1 MTAPA
6 FREPITPSIA
16 TTTTVAAPAPTSR
29 VQHDP
34 RPLPVQLH
42 HHHHHHHHRVPHRL
56 QHRHTSHLHTKPS
69 PIRKPYRSTWAI
81 PAPWSLKKQR
91 GQRTRSKSQRDDKFS
106 PSVARSGSPNAA
118 HLVCDVQRRRS
129 THVLCGSLRRMRL
142 RAMRQGYRL
151 QDRRRG
157 SAGTYGGYSTPVEAI
172 FGCGHA
178 ATADVDAVS
187 TATIACSQSR
197 RWELTQVIQEDHR
210 RGVEEFGRG

>member
-34 RPLPVQLH
+34 RPLPVQIHH

-56 QHRHTSHLHTKPS
+56 QHRHTSHIHTKPS

-106 PSVARSGSPNAA
+106 PSVTRSGSPE
-118 HLVCDVQRRRS
+118 RGPS
-129 THVLCGSLRRMRL
+129 RMRCSKTKIYT
-142 RAMRQGYRL
+142 RTMRIPPPHAIEGYAP
-151 QDRRRG
+151 G
-157 SAGTYGGYSTPVEAI
+157 IPTAGPSSGFSRYIRWV
-172 FGCGHA
+172 F
-178 ATADVDAVS
+178 DV
-187 TATIACSQSR
+187 
-197 RWELTQVIQEDHR
+197 
-210 RGVEEFGRG
+210 GRGHLRVGMLQPQPQTQPQLRL